1 MLHVA
6 LGGESRVF
14 VFQVRKLRC
23 GGAMWLMNDV
33 TCKLRLGQG
42 YRHDH

>member
-6 LGGESRVF
+6 LGGEYRIF

-23 GGAMWLMNDV
+23 GSAMWPINDV
-33 TCKLRLGQG
+33 TCTLRLGQG
-42 YRHDH
+42 YTHDH